1 MGHYTMVSHNG
12 DRASEYSQ
20 DGESSSFNKRF
31 LPATFNKK
39 QCDKCHTDLCLLC
52 VGYVHALLVVGE
64 VATKSL
70 AKI

>member
-1 MGHYTMVSHNG
+1 MGHYTILSHNG

-20 DGESSSFNKRF
+20 DGEPSSFSKRF

-39 QCDKCHTDLCLLC
+39 QCHTDLCLLC